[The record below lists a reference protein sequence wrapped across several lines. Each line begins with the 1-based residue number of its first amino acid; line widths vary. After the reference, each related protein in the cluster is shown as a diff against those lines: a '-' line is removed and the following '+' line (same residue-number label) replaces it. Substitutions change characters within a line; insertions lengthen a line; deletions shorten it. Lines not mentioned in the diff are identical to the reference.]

1 MEDFHFPSQI
11 KLLNEDNLRLDG
23 RRLDEL
29 RPIKLEVGVLARADG
44 SAYIE
49 QGKSK
54 ILVAVYGPRELHPR
68 HLAQPDEA
76 LLQCVYR
83 MATFSV
89 EERKSPAP
97 SRRETELSKVI
108 TEALAPAVFLKY
120 YPRASIDVYIQVIQ
134 ADGGT
139 RCSSITAASLALAD
153 AGIPL
158 RDLVS
163 AVAAGKIDG
172 KIALDLSDLEDKNGQ
187 ADLPVA
193 IMPRKGLTTLL
204 QMDGIMTREEFIEA
218 YELAVKGCQKIYEM
232 QREILIQKYI
242 DIQGEASEEADEQK
256 NEG

>member
-1 MEDFHFPSQI
+1 MEEPHISSQI
-11 KLLNEDNLRLDG
+11 KLLTEDNLRLDK

-29 RPIKLEVGVLARADG
+29 RPIKLEVGVLSRADG

-54 ILVAVYGPRELHPR
+54 IIAAVYGPRELHPR

-76 LLQCVYR
+76 LLQCIYR

-120 YPRASIDVYIQVIQ
+120 FPRASIDVYIQVIQ

-158 RDLVS
+158 RDLVAAC
-163 AVAAGKIDG
+163 AVGKING
-172 KIALDLSDLEDKNGQ
+172 KIALDLSDIEDKSGD

-193 IMPRKGLTTLL
+193 IMPRKNLVTLI
-204 QMDGIMTREEFIEA
+204 QMDGFMTKQEFVEA
-218 YELAVKGCQKIYEM
+218 YELALKGCQKIYDM
-232 QREILIQKYI
+232 QREVLIQKYI
-242 DIQGEASEEADEQK
+242 SIQEEFAEEENEQD
-256 NEG
+256 NGG